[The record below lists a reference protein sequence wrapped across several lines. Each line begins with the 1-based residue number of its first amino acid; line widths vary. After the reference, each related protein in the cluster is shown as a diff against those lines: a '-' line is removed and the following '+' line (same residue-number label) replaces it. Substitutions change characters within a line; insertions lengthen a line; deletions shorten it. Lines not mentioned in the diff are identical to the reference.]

1 MVTKLTIQERIEVL
15 RLRKK
20 GLAINDIARIMG
32 RSWWGVEMALRP
44 TPETKLWLWT
54 PSPSRDYR

>member
-1 MVTKLTIQERIEVL
+1 MVTKLTIQERIEVI

-44 TPETKLWLWT
+44 TPETKL
-54 PSPSRDYR
+54 